1 MTGPRR
7 IEANR
12 LRKLVQAIYESA
24 DMPSV
29 DAALISDTLIQADLW
44 GHQSHG
50 VLRTRWYLDRLLSG
64 AMKARTETETVIDGG
79 AIAVIDGHDG
89 VGQVIAREAMQDAI
103 SRAKKHGIGAVAVR
117 RSNHFGTVM
126 YFTRMAAEQ
135 GCIGFGTT
143 NGGPAMAPWGGMDK
157 IIGTNPWSIS
167 APVAG
172 RPPYMMDM
180 ANTGVARGKIYL
192 AKQRHEE
199 IPLGWALDS
208 EGAPT
213 TDPAQAIA
221 GIILPMA
228 QHKGYAIATAMDML
242 SGVLTGSGFLDDVNG
257 PYHADRK
264 SNAGHFMFAID
275 IEKFGGAAAFDA
287 RMTQF
292 VERLKGVRRAKDI
305 AEIYYPG
312 EIEARNGRENEAAGI
327 LLPEDSV
334 RDLELIAQ
342 ERSLT
347 ALLPL

>member
-1 MTGPRR
+1 MTDAKRVD
-7 IEANR
+7 ANQ

-24 DMPSV
+24 GMPDA

-64 AMKARTETETVIDGG
+64 AMKAQTEIETVIDGG
-79 AIAVIDGHDG
+79 AIAVIDGRDG
-89 VGQVIAREAMQDAI
+89 VGQVIARDAMQNAI
-103 SRAKKHGIGAVAVR
+103 ARAKRHGIGAVSVR
-117 RSNHFGTVM
+117 NSNHFGTVM

-135 GCIGFGTT
+135 GCIGFGTS
-143 NGGPAMAPWGGMDK
+143 NGGPAMAPWGGMEK

-167 APVAG
+167 APVA
-172 RPPYMMDM
+172 RRDPFMMDM

-199 IPLGWALDS
+199 IPLGWALGPD
-208 EGAPT
+208 GAPT
-213 TDPAQAIA
+213 TDPVQAIA

-242 SGVLTGSGFLDDVNG
+242 SGVLSGSGFLDDVNG

-264 SNAGHFMFAID
+264 SNVGHFMFVIN
-275 IEKFGGAAAFDA
+275 IEAFGGIAAFDE

-292 VERLKGVRRAKDI
+292 IDRVKGVRKAKDVT
-305 AEIYYPG
+305 EIYYPG
-312 EIEARNGRENEAAGI
+312 ELEARNCRDNEEAGL
-327 LLPEDSV
+327 LLPDDSL
-334 RDLELIAQ
+334 RDLRLIAE

-347 ALLPL
+347 ALLPY